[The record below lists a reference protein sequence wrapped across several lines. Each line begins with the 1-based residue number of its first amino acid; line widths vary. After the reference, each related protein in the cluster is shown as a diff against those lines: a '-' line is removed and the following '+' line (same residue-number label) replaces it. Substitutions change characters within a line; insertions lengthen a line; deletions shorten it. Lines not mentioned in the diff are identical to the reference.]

1 MRALVTGA
9 AGFIGS
15 HLCVMLAESD
25 VETFGI
31 DNFDTYYDRATK
43 LKNVQIVRK
52 AHAKFSELDIRDRD
66 ALNSFVDV
74 TRPDVIVH
82 LAAKAGVRNS
92 IKFPR
97 QYIETNL
104 LGSQNVFDAA
114 LLSDVD
120 RIVMASTSSVYGDCP
135 IIPFPEDFP
144 AVKPLQPYAASKRA
158 AEMLAGTYHHLY
170 GLQTTITRFFTV
182 YGPRGRPDMMPHM
195 LADSIH
201 AGTPVRLFEGD
212 LARDWTYV
220 LDICDGLMRAAHK
233 PLGFEIINLG
243 RGKPEKLN
251 AFIAEMEKVS
261 GGKANLNLT
270 KRPDSEM
277 MLTYADTTR
286 ARELLGFEPRFD
298 IEEGVKA
305 MWEWYVREQE
315 ELSFIDRRIS
325 DQ

>member
-15 HLCVMLAESD
+15 HLCEMLTSND

-31 DNFDTYYDRATK
+31 DNFDTYYDRAK
-43 LKNVQIVRK
+43 KMKNAQVVLE
-52 AHAKFSELDIRDRD
+52 AHASFSELDILDRD
-66 ALNSFVDV
+66 ALNSYVDV

-82 LAAKAGVRNS
+82 LAGKAGVRNS

-97 QYIETNL
+97 QYVETNL

-114 LLSDVD
+114 LLSDVG
-120 RIVMASTSSVYGDCP
+120 RIVMASTSSVYGDCS

-144 AVKPLQPYAASKRA
+144 AVNPLQPYAASKRA

-170 GLQTTITRFFTV
+170 GLQTTVTRFFTV

-195 LADSIH
+195 LADSVYN
-201 AGTPVRLFEGD
+201 GTPVSLFEGD

-220 LDICDGLMRAAHK
+220 LDICDGLTRAVHQ

-277 MLTYADTTR
+277 MLTYADTTK

-298 IEEGVKA
+298 IEQGVKQTWDWFVA
-305 MWEWYVREQE
+305 EQQA
-315 ELSFIDRRIS
+315 RR
-325 DQ
+325 QPTH